1 MLQTFKQV
9 KIYINLEKLFKKRT
23 KAGKKK
29 LFKKEQRIG
38 KRIQKYTIRKHF
50 MIKLIIKT
58 LEHYAA

>member
-1 MLQTFKQV
+1 MLQTFKRV
-9 KIYINLEKLFKKRT
+9 KIYINLEKLFKKEQ
-23 KAGKKK
+23 KLEKK